1 MASYD
6 IGKLIWYIL
15 GDTSGIDKSLNNT
28 NKSVDNTGKK
38 FAGLGGIIAKTFTL
52 GAVVMFGKTIAKAGS
67 DAQETAQKFGVVFS
81 TIQEDAQKT
90 AKSLAQDFN
99 FSNNAAME
107 LLAGTGNLLE
117 GLGYTQTE
125 ALKMSES
132 IAQLGSDLTSM
143 NNYAGG
149 AAEATRILTKALLGE
164 REALQALDL
173 KVTDDQL
180 RAYAKSLGTTW
191 DALTQAEKAR
201 ATFNVI
207 MAQSANAIG
216 DVERSQDSAASIW
229 RKLENT
235 FDNITVQLGEE
246 LLPGLTYLGQ
256 TLLSVAEDS
265 VPLISALGVIV
276 RMASNV
282 VKSFAIMLR
291 VLNSVQLS
299 IRAIYQESKAQEA
312 RENLTRF
319 MSVLEFQYKDI
330 VKAENEHDKTSR
342 TLTGTLKHLA
352 EAHGDVTAAY
362 NLKSLKNLLD
372 ETANAANVSKE
383 ATEKYIDNATAIATA
398 FGNETADIKKAASER
413 TEIRKKEAEEA
424 RKQFLKSQELMGS
437 GKGKS
442 DQVKELEDLTQS
454 QIDYGR
460 TLTTRSQ
467 LESYINKLNREATDA
482 ALKGEDKKEAAI
494 RKSISALQDLS
505 KQMERTWADLSDQEK
520 LEAVNNGF
528 QTIGS
533 GLISVLQAADQL
545 TQQLFK
551 NRMDVLDEQMQAEL
565 EAAGVAEETAVQKA
579 QREVN
584 EAGASVTVE
593 QTKALQKA
601 QIEEKYQ
608 KKKRQLEYE
617 SNLMAW
623 QFQVAQ
629 ASIQALMAP
638 LNAYTSTAAIPVVGP
653 VLAPIAAALAATA
666 AGLMMAAVI
675 EAKPQPPK
683 FATGGIIPGS
693 TQGTKL
699 IAGENNKT
707 EVIMNQD
714 QMANTLMAIAN
725 GNIQGGYRQVPPM
738 SETALWSMIFKASQ
752 NGDLFIAENAV
763 VSK

>member
-1 MASYD
+1 MASYE
-6 IGKLIWYIL
+6 IGKLVWQIT
-15 GDTSGIDKSLNNT
+15 GDTSGIDKSLKSA
-28 NKSVDNTGKK
+28 NKSAEETGKK
-38 FAGLGGIIAKTFTL
+38 FSGIGGIIAKAFAI
-52 GAVVMFGKTIAKAGS
+52 GAVVAFGKSIAKAGS

-81 TIQEDAQKT
+81 TIQEDAQKA
-90 AKSLAQDFN
+90 AKSLAQEFN

-191 DALTQAEKAR
+191 DALTQAEKAQ
-201 ATFNVI
+201 ATFNI
-207 MAQSANAIG
+207 ITAQSVNAIG
-216 DVERSQDSAASIW
+216 DVERSQDSAAATW
-229 RKLENT
+229 RRLENT
-235 FDNITVQLGEE
+235 WENVKEQLGKE
-246 LLPGLTYLGQ
+246 LLPGLVYLGQ
-256 TLLSVAEDS
+256 TLLTTAQDS
-265 VPLISALGVIV
+265 GPLLDAFNGIV
-276 RMASNV
+276 RVAGKV
-282 VKSFAIMLR
+282 VKNIGILLN
-291 VLNSVQLS
+291 VLNSFKLAVN
-299 IRAIYQESKAQEA
+299 AISQDAKAAEA
-312 RENLTRF
+312 RENLNRY
-319 MSVLEFQYKDI
+319 MSVLKIQYKDI
-330 VKAENEHDKTSR
+330 IKSENDRDKTSR
-342 TLTGTLKHLA
+342 SLVATLEHLA
-352 EAHGDVTAAY
+352 TAHKDVIAESNLRGLKKLQSEFTNTADA
-362 NLKSLKNLLD
+362 
-372 ETANAANVSKE
+372 SKE
-383 ATEKYIDNATAIATA
+383 ATDKYIQNADKIATA
-398 FGNETADIKKAASER
+398 NDEGTKSVAKAVSDQTKIRQKAAEDA
-413 TEIRKKEAEEA
+413 K
-424 RKQFLKSQELMGS
+424 KQFIDSQKFMGGGKNTAEKKSL
-437 GKGKS
+437 
-442 DQVKELEDLTQS
+442 DDLTQS

-460 TLTTRSQ
+460 TLQTRSQ
-467 LESYINKLNREATDA
+467 LESYINKLSREATDA

-505 KQMERTWADLSDQEK
+505 KQMERTWDDLSNEEK
-520 LEAVNNGF
+520 LEAVNQGF
-528 QTIGS
+528 QTIGT
-533 GLISVLQAADQL
+533 GLISVLQSAQQL
-545 TQQLFK
+545 TEQLFK
-551 NRMDVLDEQMQAEL
+551 NRMDVLDQEMQAEL

-683 FATGGIIPGS
+683 YAAGGIIPGS
-693 TQGTKL
+693 MHGTNI
-699 IAGENNKT
+699 IAGENNNT
-707 EVIMNQD
+707 ELIMNQD

-725 GNIQGGYRQVPPM
+725 GNTQGGYRQVPPM
-738 SETALWSMIFKASQ
+738 SDTALWSMIFKASQ
-752 NGDLFIAENAV
+752 NGDLFIAESAV
-763 VSK
+763 VNK